1 MKRIIRYH
9 RWGWAVFAV
18 LLLLVSACSKAI
30 DLRDNEADPHG
41 GQYGYPGGSSRNNDW
56 AIGTVRSQDG
66 MRYIR
71 LDAQTVCL
79 VVNPDEVKDIPDRT
93 RVFLQYRCVVIPS
106 LPDFCTDA
114 ILVEWAS
121 PLELGEIRSDLKDG
135 EGDPVGV
142 VLDWM
147 TCLEDGFL
155 TLHYAFP
162 TQGTAS
168 HGFYL
173 APGPGENEYRF
184 VHDAQLHQVHAPS
197 HMIEPG
203 LRGHH
208 GPDAHGLLRQDGFDG
223 AHGCPVLIGPGEV
236 VQKVP
241 EGMDPQA
248 GQ

>member
-9 RWGWAVFAV
+9 RWGWVAFAV

-30 DLRDNEADPHG
+30 DARDYEADPHG
-41 GQYGYPGGSSRNNDW
+41 VQYGYPGGSSRNNDW

-155 TLHYAFP
+155 TLHYSFP

-184 VHDAQLHQVHAPS
+184 VHDAHEDTEGDLTEGIICFDVES
-197 HMIEPG
+197 
-203 LRGHH
+203 LL
-208 GPDAHGLLRQDGFDG
+208 PDTGGNTVTLSLTYLNLDKTSKTLTVDYRS
-223 AHGCPVLIGPGEV
+223 
-236 VQKVP
+236 
-241 EGMDPQA
+241 PQ
-248 GQ
+248 